1 MAFSINWH
9 MLLVLISV
17 YYGTLVFYRLFLHPL
32 ARFPGP
38 KPAAISRW
46 YEAYHDVVRGGQYTS
61 KIAELHATYGPI
73 IRISPH
79 ELHVADAAFFDTLYR
94 TDGHWDKYSWA
105 YDAFGAKGSTVFGSN
120 HDAHRAHRRAIAP
133 LFSKTAVVSRLDIL
147 SRNVDKLSKRISLV
161 TGDTGDT
168 TLDLGAAISAFTRDI
183 ANEFIIG
190 KAYNEL
196 DLDDFGVGLSI
207 ASSGAGPFWRITKH
221 VRWFGPAIKVMP
233 VPWAMKVADE
243 GMKSFFR
250 YLQQTEQDTRELMAT
265 AQGSSPDDKTNR
277 TLVHEIIHSSL
288 PPADKTFERTLEEV
302 ATVTGAGYETTA
314 NTLRL
319 ILYHVYANKD
329 ILRNLRRELA
339 PVNTTE
345 LGASPLNELEK
356 LPYLTGVLMEGL
368 RLSPGIS
375 SRAARVTDKD
385 LVYKDW
391 RIPAGTPVGM
401 TTILLH
407 TDGNLYHDPMRF
419 DPIRWL
425 DHTGNKVR
433 DGGHV
438 PFAPFSRGT
447 RVCLGMHLAWAELY
461 LLLSTLVPRFDFSY
475 EGVQDGDFELERD
488 NFGIG
493 TKAGCHLVARVVPYQ
508 G

>member
-1 MAFSINWH
+1 M
-9 MLLVLISV
+9 
-17 YYGTLVFYRLFLHPL
+17 
-32 ARFPGP
+32 
-38 KPAAISRW
+38 
-46 YEAYHDVVRGGQYTS
+46 VRPRDKGDASTMGNEGG
-61 KIAELHATYGPI
+61 
-73 IRISPH
+73 
-79 ELHVADAAFFDTLYR
+79 
-94 TDGHWDKYSWA
+94 
-105 YDAFGAKGSTVFGSN
+105 
-120 HDAHRAHRRAIAP
+120 RRRNEI
-133 LFSKTAVVSRLDIL
+133 IL
-147 SRNVDKLSKRISLV
+147 SLPPGWSTNVGNGV
-161 TGDTGDT
+161 TNTN
-168 TLDLGAAISAFTRDI
+168 IWNI
-183 ANEFIIG
+183 
-190 KAYNEL
+190 
-196 DLDDFGVGLSI
+196 
-207 ASSGAGPFWRITKH
+207 
-221 VRWFGPAIKVMP
+221 
-233 VPWAMKVADE
+233 
-243 GMKSFFR
+243 
-250 YLQQTEQDTRELMAT
+250 QQTEQDTRELMAT

-339 PVNTTE
+339 PVTTE

-447 RVCLGMHLAWAELY
+447 RVCLGM
-461 LLLSTLVPRFDFSY
+461 
-475 EGVQDGDFELERD
+475 Q
-488 NFGIG
+488 
-493 TKAGCHLVARVVPYQ
+493 
-508 G
+508 

>member
-1 MAFSINWH
+1 MVLPINWSV
-9 MLLVLISV
+9 LLVLVSI
-17 YYGTLVFYRLFLHPL
+17 YYATLVFYRLFLHPL

-38 KPAAISRW
+38 KLAAISRW

-61 KIAELHATYGPI
+61 KIAELHASYGPI

-79 ELHVADAAFFDTLYR
+79 ELHVADAAFFDALYR
-94 TDGHWDKYSWA
+94 TDGHWDMYSWA

-133 LFSKTAVVSRLDIL
+133 LFSKTAVVSRLDIV
-147 SRNVDKLSKRISLV
+147 SRNVDKLSKRLSLIPR
-161 TGDTGDT
+161 DT

-196 DLDDFGVGLSI
+196 DLEDFGVGLSI

-221 VRWFGPAIKVMP
+221 VRWFGPAMKALP

-250 YLQQTEQDTRELMAT
+250 YLQQTEQDTRDLMAA
-265 AQGSSPDDKTNR
+265 AQASSPDDDDKANR

-288 PPADKTFERTLEEV
+288 PAADKSFERILEEV

-319 ILYHVYANKD
+319 ILYHVYANNA
-329 ILRNLRRELA
+329 ILRNLRREL
-339 PVNTTE
+339 PTE
-345 LGASPLNELEK
+345 LGSPPPLSELEK
-356 LPYLTGVLMEGL
+356 LPYLTAVLMEGL

-385 LVYKDW
+385 LMYKDW

-401 TTILLH
+401 TAILLH
-407 TDGNLYHDPMRF
+407 TDGKLYPDPMRF
-419 DPIRWL
+419 DPTRWL
-425 DHTGNKVR
+425 DRDTGSGYKVR
-433 DGGHV
+433 DGGRV

-447 RVCLGMHLAWAELY
+447 RICLGMHLAWAELY
-461 LLLSTLVPRFDFSY
+461 LLLSHLVTRFDFSY
-475 EGVQDGDFELERD
+475 EGVQDADFELERD

-493 TKAGCHLVARVVPYQ
+493 TKAGCHLVARVELYR